1 MASLLQPDRNSKHN
15 DNNSFK
21 YKLDCQ
27 TLIDN
32 HKKTNTNTDTNP
44 DTQNWLHLVKQIEH
58 DSPDYTL
65 YNALLEKHK
74 QIVVKIGP
82 PKLEN
87 EYEIGKL
94 LDTLKIPTFLGY
106 ICMFSCLDDFFTFK
120 GKTEE
125 EKAFLNSKRTSLC
138 KKDGE
143 QINILVM
150 PYINN
155 GTIDKYK
162 WTKQNFDTLKNVIKH
177 IVITILYSALTIGF
191 IHTDAHLGN
200 IMIQKTNRKIIKY
213 GDFYELEIIGGIM
226 PIIMDYDKAQIQGE
240 SVNLVL
246 VYNDIRKLFNLLDAE
261 LKIKF
266 NISKILDLIWTLT
279 NKHISITTDLC
290 NKLLYK
296 IDSLEIYLD
305 LNDIPSMPSF
315 LLPVS
320 SRNLK

>member
-32 HKKTNTNTDTNP
+32 HKNTSP
-44 DTQNWLHLVKQIEH
+44 DTENWLYLVKQIEH
-58 DSPDYTL
+58 DSPDYIL
-65 YNALLEKHK
+65 YNALLEKNK
-74 QIVVKIGP
+74 EIVVKIGP
-82 PKLEN
+82 SKLEN

-106 ICMFSCLDDFFTFK
+106 ICMFSCLDDFYTFK

-143 QINILVM
+143 HINILVL
-150 PYINN
+150 PFINS
-155 GTIDKYK
+155 GTIDKYT
-162 WTKQNFDTLKNVIKH
+162 WTKHNFDTLKNVIKH
-177 IVITILYSALTIGF
+177 IVISILYSALYIGF

-200 IMIQKTNRKIIKY
+200 IMIQTTNRKIIKY

-240 SVNLVL
+240 PVNLFL

-279 NKHISITTDLC
+279 HKHISITTDLC

-296 IDSLEIYLD
+296 IDSLEINLD
-305 LNDIPSMPSF
+305 LNDISPMPSF
-315 LLPVS
+315 LHSVN
-320 SRNLK
+320 SRTMK

>member
-32 HKKTNTNTDTNP
+32 HKNTGP
-44 DTQNWLHLVKQIEH
+44 DTENWLHLVKQIEH
-58 DSPDYTL
+58 DSPDYIL

-106 ICMFSCLDDFFTFK
+106 ICMFSCLDDFYTFT
-120 GKTEE
+120 GKSKK
-125 EKAFLNSKRTSLC
+125 EKAYLNSKRTSLC
-138 KKDGE
+138 KTDGE
-143 QINILVM
+143 IINILVM
-150 PYINN
+150 PYINS
-155 GTIDKYK
+155 GTIDKYT
-162 WTKQNFDTLKNVIKH
+162 WTKHNFDTLKNVIKH

-213 GDFYELEIIGGIM
+213 GDFYELEIIGGII

-240 SVNLVL
+240 PVNLVL

-296 IDSLEIYLD
+296 IDSLEINLD
-305 LNDIPSMPSF
+305 LNDISPMPSF
-315 LLPVS
+315 LHSVS
-320 SRNLK
+320 SRAMK

>member
-1 MASLLQPDRNSKHN
+1 MASLLQPNRNSKHN

-32 HKKTNTNTDTNP
+32 HKNTGP
-44 DTQNWLHLVKQIEH
+44 DTENWLHLVKQIEH
-58 DSPDYTL
+58 DSPDYIL

-106 ICMFSCLDDFFTFK
+106 ICMFSCLDDFFTFT
-120 GKTEE
+120 GKSKK
-125 EKAFLNSKRTSLC
+125 EKAYINSKRTSLC

-150 PYINN
+150 PFINS

-240 SVNLVL
+240 TVNLVL
-246 VYNDIRKLFNLLDAE
+246 VYDDIQKLFNLLNVE
-261 LKIKF
+261 LKLRFSIS
-266 NISKILDLIWTLT
+266 NISDLIKTLT
-279 NKHISITTDLC
+279 INNTLITQAVC
-290 NKLLYK
+290 IKLLDT
-296 IDSLEIYLD
+296 IDSLTIYAD
-305 LNDIPSMPSF
+305 LNDIHPMPSF

-320 SRNLK
+320 SRKT